1 MSLVHKYIFSS
12 IKTVSRK
19 PFLPG
24 TRIQWM
30 ENCYICDNKQK
41 YPLLKN
47 NILRADSR
55 KHISLTCK
63 GKNSDFWINF
73 HLFNGEIDA

>member
-1 MSLVHKYIFSS
+1 MPFAHKHIFSS

-19 PFLPG
+19 LFLPG
-24 TRIQWM
+24 RRIQWM

-41 YPLLKN
+41 YPLSRN
-47 NILRADSR
+47 NILGADSR
-55 KHISLTCK
+55 KHVSLTCN

-73 HLFNGEIDA
+73 HLFNGEIDG

>member
-1 MSLVHKYIFSS
+1 MPFVYKHIFSS
-12 IKTVSRK
+12 IKTVLRK

-41 YPLLKN
+41 YPLLNN
-47 NILRADSR
+47 NILGADSR
-55 KHISLTCK
+55 KRICLTCK

-73 HLFNGEIDA
+73 DLFNGEIDA